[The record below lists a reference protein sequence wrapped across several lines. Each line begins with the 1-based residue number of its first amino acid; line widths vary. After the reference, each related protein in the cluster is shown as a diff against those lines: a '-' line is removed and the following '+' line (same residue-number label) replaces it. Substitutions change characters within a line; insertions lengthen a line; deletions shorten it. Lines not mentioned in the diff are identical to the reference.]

1 MKFYSL
7 LFESNSLTSWA
18 KVWLDDGA
26 DSFQAGF
33 RAWEARNE
41 GLQKIMREEYVVPQ
55 NTLTP
60 PVARLAPP
68 NSVCNSALKMLQSI

>member
-33 RAWEARNE
+33 RAWAARHE
-41 GLQKIMREEYVVPQ
+41 GLQKIMREDI
-55 NTLTP
+55 
-60 PVARLAPP
+60 
-68 NSVCNSALKMLQSI
+68 ALSPAL

>member
-1 MKFYSL
+1 MKFYSS

-41 GLQKIMREEYVVPQ
+41 GLQKIMREDIALSLALSQCNGLSQHIPS
-55 NTLTP
+55 TLT
-60 PVARLAPP
+60 V
-68 NSVCNSALKMLQSI
+68 Q